1 MVLRKHLGV
10 VIPVR
15 NGAATLGALLESLQ
29 GQQAPA
35 QWEIEL
41 IVVDDGSTDDTA
53 AIAAASP
60 KVRLLRHPFRRG
72 AGAARNTGAN
82 ACRAEALLF
91 LDVDTHVRDADF
103 LVRCCA
109 LLEQLPDCA
118 AFSGC
123 YYDRNPGHGLFR
135 AYLDA
140 VEATMRDDVLDRP
153 APGCL
158 NGCVCMVRR
167 EAFARAGGFSEDPR
181 VTLEDVDLGFR
192 LGQAGYRH
200 WFSGSLR
207 VEHQQPGLRHYV
219 GELIPR
225 ARHYMHVIRRYR
237 TLTGVMGGSAEPWR
251 RMRTLAGTA
260 LLPAG
265 LASPWAALAG
275 LLLLA
280 ASALQG
286 RVLIG
291 RLLQSVPLTALP
303 VTFCFHLASSAALAT
318 GGFLGLFDALRF
330 GLQRRLIDAG
340 VLWAY
345 CRTLMAPRAVGYLIH
360 FLTHRCNA
368 RCAHCFDHPQRA
380 RIAKT
385 DELDL
390 QRIRRLARQA
400 GTLGHVS
407 LTGGEPLLRDDV
419 AEIAGAWY
427 AAGARSLSLASNGSQ
442 PERLRRLLPRL
453 VAAAPRARIIVK
465 LSLDGIGAEHDRL
478 RGHPG
483 LYTKL
488 EGSIAAVAA
497 ARAWWPQLRLHLCL
511 TLTEKNHPR
520 LDEILAQLKAFAPDQ
535 IELNRVRGET
545 ADPALADAGNAAYRA
560 ASLRVKG
567 LQANTA
573 GLTGWLARL
582 DQAMFE
588 VIARPDREWPCGPCL
603 AGRRLAVIQ
612 ADGTVLPCE
621 MLRTVRATD
630 AAAHHQFVLGHL
642 DDFADDL
649 QALLAGTQAQG
660 ITRYIRDRHCRCSF
674 ECAILATMSY
684 RPWRVWRTLRAATI
698 TEGGD

>member
-1 MVLRKHLGV
+1 MALRKHLGV
-10 VIPVR
+10 VIPVH
-15 NGAATLGALLESLQ
+15 NGAASLGALLASLQ
-29 GQQAPA
+29 RQQAPA

-41 IVVDDGSTDDTA
+41 IVVDDGSTDGTA
-53 AIAAASP
+53 AIAAGTP
-60 KVRLLRHPFRRG
+60 QVRLIRHPARRG
-72 AGAARNTGAN
+72 AGAARNTGAH
-82 ACRAEALLF
+82 ASRAGALLF
-91 LDVDTHVRDADF
+91 LDADTRVRDADF

-109 LLEQLPDCA
+109 LLEQFPEYA

-140 VEATMRDDVLDRP
+140 VEATMRDDVVDRP

-167 EAFARAGGFSEDPR
+167 EAFADVGGFSEDPR

-207 VEHQQPGLRHYV
+207 VEHRQPGLGHYV

-225 ARHYMHVIRRYR
+225 ARHYMHLIRRYR
-237 TLTGVMGGSAEPWR
+237 ALTGVMGGSAEPWR

-265 LASPWAALAG
+265 LATPWAAVAG

-280 ASALQG
+280 ASARQG

-291 RLLQSVPLTALP
+291 RLLPSVPVAALP

-318 GGFLGLFDALRF
+318 GGFLGLLDALRF
-330 GLQRRLIDAG
+330 GVRRRLIDAG

-345 CRTLMAPRAVGYLIH
+345 CRTLLAPRAVGYLIH

-368 RCAHCFDHPQRA
+368 RCEHCFDHPQRA
-380 RIAKT
+380 RIAKG

-390 QRIRRLARQA
+390 HRIRRLARHA
-400 GTLGHVS
+400 GPLGHVS

-419 AEIAGAWY
+419 AEIVGAWY
-427 AAGARSLSLASNGSQ
+427 AGGARSLSLASNGSH

-453 VAAAPRARIIVK
+453 VAAAPMARIIVK

-488 EGSIAAVAA
+488 QASVGAVAA
-497 ARAWWPQLRLHLCL
+497 ARAWWPQLRLHLCV
-511 TLTEKNHPR
+511 TLTAKNHSR

-560 ASLRVKG
+560 ASRRVKG
-567 LQANTA
+567 LQANTK
-573 GLTGWLARL
+573 GLTGWLTRL
-582 DQAMFE
+582 DQAMFD
-588 VIARPDREWPCGPCL
+588 VVAQPDREWPCGPCL
-603 AGRRLAVIQ
+603 AGRRLAVIH

-621 MLRTVRATD
+621 MLRTVRAAD
-630 AAAHHQFVLGHL
+630 AATHSQFALGHL
-642 DDFADDL
+642 DDFDDDL
-649 QALLAGTQAQG
+649 QALLADTQARR
-660 ITRYIRDRHCRCSF
+660 ITRYIRESRCRCTF

-684 RPWRVWRTLRAATI
+684 RPWHVWRTLRPATVV
-698 TEGGD
+698 EGGA